1 MINAETSLTGNSA
14 RFTAPGAAVPGWT
27 GDATVICKASGAT
40 TGGAFAL
47 FELYSAPGSGAP
59 VHVHQYEDEAL
70 YVLDGEYEVTDAD
83 AGTRVVAGPG
93 ACVVLP
99 RGTRHSFRN
108 IAHES
113 ARLLALVTPAGLEGF
128 FEEIAANPADGLAIA
143 QKYGLE
149 FFG

>member
-1 MINAETSLTGNSA
+1 MIDAEASTTDRSA
-14 RFTAPGAAVPGWT
+14 RFTAPGASLPGWT

-47 FELYSAPGSGAP
+47 FELHSAPGSGAP
-59 VHVHQYEDEAL
+59 LHVHRDEDEAL
-70 YVLDGEYEVTDAD
+70 YILDGEYEVIDAD

-108 IAHES
+108 IAREP

-128 FEEIAANPADGLAIA
+128 FEEIAANPDDGLAIA
-143 QKYGLE
+143 QTYGLE

>member
-1 MINAETSLTGNSA
+1 MSHAEAPTTA
-14 RFTAPGAAVPGWT
+14 HFTRPGASIPGWT

-47 FELYSAPGSGAP
+47 FELHIAPGTGAP
-59 VHVHQYEDEAL
+59 LHVHQYEDEAL
-70 YVLDGEYEVTDAD
+70 YVLDGQFEVIDTDAGECVI
-83 AGTRVVAGPG
+83 AEAG
-93 ACVVLP
+93 ACVVLK
-99 RGTRHSFRN
+99 RGVRHSFRN
-108 IAHES
+108 ISPEP

-128 FEEIAANPADGLAIA
+128 FEEIAANPADGLDIA